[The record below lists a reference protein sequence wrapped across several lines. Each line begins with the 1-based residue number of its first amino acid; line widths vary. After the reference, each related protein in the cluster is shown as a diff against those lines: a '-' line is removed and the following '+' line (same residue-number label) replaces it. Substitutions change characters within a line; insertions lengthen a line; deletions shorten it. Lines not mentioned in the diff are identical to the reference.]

1 MKVLIVGAAAREHAL
16 AWSLKQSPQVTEV
29 LIAPGNPG
37 TALVG
42 RNFPDVKANDVE
54 GLLTLARREAVDLTL
69 VGPESPLVEGLAD
82 RFREA
87 GLAVFGPSKAAA
99 RLEGSKIFSK
109 EFMARHGVPSAAFTL
124 FDNAAAAHRQVDTL
138 TAPMVLKADGLAA
151 GKGVVVAMSR
161 EEAHEAIEQIME
173 KRVFGAAGD
182 RLVIEEFM
190 AGEEASLFVLSDG
203 ERHLPFMAAQDHKR
217 VFDGDRGP
225 NTGGMGAYAP
235 AAILDRPLLA
245 QVNEQIVIP
254 TLAGMRQEGN
264 PYVGLLYVGLMI
276 SPYGPR
282 VVEYNCRFGDPE
294 TQALVPLLKTE
305 LAPLLKAAADGHL
318 PGAPL
323 EWRSGSSACVVMA
336 SGGYPGAHQAGF
348 DITGISEAEGMGALV
363 FHAGTAEV
371 EGRLVTAGGRVL
383 SVCAPGST
391 LGAAL
396 EKAYAAAAR
405 IRFRGAHYRRDI
417 GRRALGYRDGGGA
430 A

>member
-16 AWSLKQSPQVTEV
+16 AWSLKQSPQVSEV

-37 TALVG
+37 TARVG
-42 RNFPDVKANDVE
+42 RNFPEVKANDVE

-109 EFMARHGVPSAAFTL
+109 EFMARHNIPSASFSM
-124 FDNAAAAHRQVDTL
+124 FDDAAAAHRKVDAL

-161 EEAHEAIEQIME
+161 EEAHAAIEQIME
-173 KRVFGAAGD
+173 KRVFGASGD

-190 AGEEASLFVLSDG
+190 AGEEASLFVVSDG

-235 AAILDRPLLA
+235 ANLLSEAQLDEVGRT
-245 QVNEQIVIP
+245 VIGP
-254 TLAGMRQEGN
+254 TLRELSRRGTPFRGA
-264 PYVGLLYVGLMI
+264 LYAGLMLT
-276 SPYGPR
+276 PQGPR
-282 VVEYNCRFGDPE
+282 VLEFNARLGDPE
-294 TQALVPLLKTE
+294 TQVLMMQLDEDLAVLIRDCARGQLEPRALRSTAGASVGVV
-305 LAPLLKAAADGHL
+305 LAA
-318 PGAPL
+318 
-323 EWRSGSSACVVMA
+323 E
-336 SGGYPGAHQAGF
+336 GYP
-348 DITGISEAEGMGALV
+348 DSPRTGDAIALPAVPEGHV
-363 FHAGTAEV
+363 IFHAGTQQVGGEL
-371 EGRLVTAGGRVL
+371 RTAGGRVL
-383 SVCAPGST
+383 TVCA
-391 LGAAL
+391 
-396 EKAYAAAAR
+396 
-405 IRFRGAHYRRDI
+405 RGATVAEARAKANALAEQVTWKGRHFRRDI
-417 GRRALGYRDGGGA
+417 GAGA
-430 A
+430 P